1 MTTINKSLAA
11 SGETLIYN
19 HECELS
25 WPFPVYN
32 VYTYGNHGTVSA
44 TPNGGIEGT
53 EVTLSNTPEAFY
65 QFNGYTINGA
75 TLKNTNQFDINNS
88 NVYVTGNFVSTLPE
102 GVVCLYA
109 YPDEISAKNK
119 TGDYWEP
126 ALTFDVKTTGYNYYL
141 VTYKEKFAR
150 SSNNDMPYGGF
161 MVKTWDAR
169 FGFSIYYNSN
179 PELEE
184 SQYSGLHCVDDEFWG
199 EPLLTDAID
208 SIRSARG
215 FENAYIYYYDNPAE
229 PASSFIT
236 HSVINDAPL
245 QQGVPVTDP
254 SAYSANWS
262 IYEDTT
268 FVGRTPRTIYSGFN
282 AVSIYG
288 NAYENG
294 ASKNYC
300 PLTARDFYIF
310 ACNTR
315 QPLVN
320 LLSRLS

>member
-19 HECELS
+19 HECELL

-44 TPNGGIEGT
+44 NPNGGIEGT

-65 QFNGYTINGA
+65 QFNGYTINGV

-109 YPDEISAKNK
+109 HPDEITPKNK
-119 TGDYWEP
+119 TGDYFTP
-126 ALTFDVKTTGYNYYL
+126 VLTFDVKTTGYNYYL
-141 VTYKEKFAR
+141 LTYKEKFAR
-150 SSNNDMPYGGF
+150 SSINDVPFGGF
-161 MVKTWDAR
+161 SVDSWATYY
-169 FGFSIYYNSN
+169 GFHIYYNSDHAS
-179 PELEE
+179 ELYE
-184 SQYSGLHCVDDEFWG
+184 YSGMHCVEDDLWG
-199 EPLLTDAID
+199 SGLYDAID
-208 SIRSARG
+208 SIKSGRNVG
-215 FENAYIYYYDNPAE
+215 GTYTYYYDNSAK

-236 HSVINDAPL
+236 HSVINDGLL
-245 QQGVPVTDP
+245 QPIESDP
-254 SAYSANWS
+254 KWYTANWS

-268 FVGRTPRTIYSGFN
+268 FVGRTLRGLSAGFHD
-282 AVSIYG
+282 VRIYG
-288 NAYENG
+288 DVFKNDSLN
-294 ASKNYC
+294 NYC
-300 PLTARDFYIF
+300 PLTARDLYIF

-320 LLSRLS
+320 LLNQLS

>member
-109 YPDEISAKNK
+109 HPDEISAQNK
-119 TGDYWEP
+119 TGDHFTP

-141 VTYKEKFAR
+141 LTYKEKFAR
-150 SSNNDMPYGGF
+150 SSNNDVPY
-161 MVKTWDAR
+161 A
-169 FGFSIYYNSN
+169 GFSVDSWYPYYGFHIYYNSN
-179 PELEE
+179 HDEQVYE
-184 SQYSGLHCVDDEFWG
+184 YSGIHCVEHDLWG
-199 EPLLTDAID
+199 SALFDAID
-208 SIRSARG
+208 SIKSGRING
-215 FENAYIYYYDNPAE
+215 GEYVYYYDNPAE

-245 QQGVPVTDP
+245 QIIETNPGW
-254 SAYSANWS
+254 YSANWS

-268 FVGRTPRTIYSGFN
+268 FVGRTLRGLNSGFHD
-282 AVSIYG
+282 VRIYG

-294 ASKNYC
+294 TPKNYC
-300 PLTARDFYIF
+300 PLTARDFYIL

-320 LLSRLS
+320 LLSQLS